1 MRPIILLLFWFIL
14 FLFQTPSSYSQTV
27 AQTISLKEALRL
39 AKERNLELKAQER
52 FVQASQ
58 LEKESAKG
66 AYFPVFRF
74 EETYAKTDF
83 PANVFF
89 YKLNQG
95 KMEAKDFE
103 VKRLNS
109 PSSYEN
115 FETKFVLEL
124 PIWLGGRI
132 QALNKLSEL
141 RLLSTESLKLRKT
154 DEILFETYLAYLW
167 IFLNKQAVKV
177 AETSIA
183 EAEEHLRVA
192 QERFRAGLAL
202 EADVYRAEVYLAKAK
217 ESKDVAV
224 NNLNLAKRR
233 LEVLVN
239 TKLSPF
245 DIEELQ
251 ACPKIEEEKYQQI
264 ALKKRPDLKALDY
277 EIKALD
283 EQRKVVLSDNLPQ
296 ISGFAE
302 YSMNGRNY
310 PFESQGDGYTA
321 GIKFVWRFDTGRTVL
336 KKASATVEQKSA
348 LLERYKYL
356 QDNIALEVESAISD
370 YRNALT
376 KLRSAEERVKHAK
389 EVVRVMQTRYSA
401 GLVRMVDLLDAQTQ
415 LDLARF
421 ERIEAIK
428 ACHEAFAKLLFASS
442 SFEELL

>member
-1 MRPIILLLFWFIL
+1 MKFVNFLLFLCF
-14 FLFQTPSSYSQTV
+14 FLQASLSFSHTV
-27 AQTISLKEALRL
+27 SLKEALRL

-52 FVQASQ
+52 FVQASK
-58 LEKESAKG
+58 LEKESVRG
-66 AYFPVFRF
+66 AYFPVLRF
-74 EETYAKTDF
+74 EETYAKTDL

-103 VKRLNS
+103 LKRLNS
-109 PSSYEN
+109 PSSYGN

-124 PIWLGGRI
+124 PIWLGGKV

-141 RLLSTESLKLRKT
+141 KVLSTESQKLRKT
-154 DEILFETYLAYLW
+154 DEVLFETYLAYLW
-167 IFLNKQAVKV
+167 IFLNKEAVKV
-177 AETSIA
+177 AETSVA

-192 QERFRAGLAL
+192 QARFRAGLAL
-202 EADVYRAEVYLAKAK
+202 EAEVYRAEVYLAKAK
-217 ESKDVAV
+217 ESREVAL

-245 DIEELQ
+245 DIEELE
-251 ACPKIEEEKYQQI
+251 ACPTVEEKKYLQI

-283 EQRKVVLSDNLPQ
+283 QQRKIVLSDNLPH

-302 YSMNGRNY
+302 YSMNGKNY
-310 PFESQGDGYTA
+310 PFENQGDGYTA
-321 GIKFVWRFDTGRTVL
+321 GVKFVWRFDTGLGVL
-336 KKASATVEQKSA
+336 KKAEATVEQKSA

-356 QDNIALEVESAISD
+356 QDNITLEVESAISD

-389 EVVRVMQTRYSA
+389 ELVRVMQRRYSA

-428 ACHEAFAKLLFASS
+428 ACHEAFAKVLFASS

>member
-1 MRPIILLLFWFIL
+1 MRVAIFFLLLSL
-14 FLFQTPSSYSQTV
+14 LFQQASGF
-27 AQTISLKEALRL
+27 AGTITLKEALKL
-39 AKERNLELKAQER
+39 AKDRNLELKAQGHLVKV
-52 FVQASQ
+52 FQ

-66 AYFPVFRF
+66 SYFPIFKF
-74 EETYAKTDF
+74 EGTYAKSDL
-83 PANVFF
+83 PGNVFF

-95 KMEAKDFE
+95 KVETKDFE
-103 VKRLNS
+103 PKRLNS
-109 PSSYEN
+109 PSSYDN
-115 FETKFVLEL
+115 FETKLVLEL
-124 PIWLGGRI
+124 PIWLGGKV

-167 IFLNKQAVKV
+167 IFLNKEAVKV

-183 EAEEHLRVA
+183 EAEEHLRVVQA
-192 QERFRAGLAL
+192 RYKAGLAL

-217 ESKDVAV
+217 ESRDVAV

-245 DIEELQ
+245 DIEDLQ
-251 ACPKIEEEKYQQI
+251 ACPTLEEGKYLQI

-277 EIKALD
+277 EIRALD
-283 EQRKVVLSDNLPQ
+283 AQRKIVLSDNLPQ

-302 YSMNGRNY
+302 YSMNGKNY
-310 PFESQGDGYTA
+310 PFENQGDGYTA
-321 GIKFVWRFDTGRTVL
+321 GIKFVWRFDTGLTVL
-336 KKASATVEQKSA
+336 KKAEATVEQKSA
-348 LLERYKYL
+348 FLERYKYL

-376 KLRSAEERVKHAK
+376 RLRSAEERVKHAK

-428 ACHEAFAKLLFASS
+428 ACHEAFAKVLLASS

>member
-1 MRPIILLLFWFIL
+1 MLWIFCLVLSIFFHLSIAFSNTL
-14 FLFQTPSSYSQTV
+14 
-27 AQTISLKEALRL
+27 SLKEALRL
-39 AKERNLELKAQER
+39 AKEKNLELKAQER
-52 FVQASQ
+52 MLKAMQ

-66 AYFPVFRF
+66 AYYPVFKF
-74 EETYAKTDF
+74 EETYANTNL
-83 PANVFF
+83 PANVFS

-103 VKRLNS
+103 LKRLNS
-109 PSSYEN
+109 PSSYQN
-115 FETKFVLEL
+115 FETNFSIEL

-132 QALNKLSEL
+132 QALNKLSQL
-141 RLLSTESLKLRKT
+141 KLLSTESSRLRKT

-167 IFLNKQAVKV
+167 IFLNKEALKV

-192 QERFRAGLAL
+192 QARHKAGLAL
-202 EADVYRAEVYLAKAK
+202 EADVYRAEVYLAKAR
-217 ESKDVAV
+217 ESKDVAF

-233 LEVLVN
+233 LEVLLN
-239 TKLSPF
+239 TKLLPF
-245 DIEELQ
+245 EIEDLQ
-251 ACPKIEEEKYQQI
+251 ACPVVDENRYVQT
-264 ALKKRPDLKALDY
+264 ALQKRQDLKALDY

-283 EQRKVVLSDNLPQ
+283 EERKLVLSDNLPQ

-302 YSMNGRNY
+302 YRLNGKNY
-310 PFESQGDGYTA
+310 PFQSHGDGYTA
-321 GIKFVWRFDTGRTVL
+321 GLKFVWRFDTGLTVL
-336 KKASATVEQKSA
+336 KKAEAVIERKSA

-356 QDNIALEVESAISD
+356 QENILLEVESAISD
-370 YRNALT
+370 YRNALA

-389 EVVRVMQTRYSA
+389 EVVRVMSIRYNA

-428 ACHEAFAKLLFASS
+428 ACHEAFAKVLFASS

>member
-1 MRPIILLLFWFIL
+1 MRPIIFLLFWFIL
-14 FLFQTPSSYSQTV
+14 FLFQTPLSYSYAV
-27 AQTISLKEALRL
+27 AQTISLREALRL

-52 FVQASQ
+52 FVQSSKI
-58 LEKESAKG
+58 EKESAKG

-74 EETYAKTDF
+74 EETYAKTDL

-141 RLLSTESLKLRKT
+141 KLLSAESLKLRKT

-192 QERFRAGLAL
+192 QARFRAGLAL

-217 ESKDVAV
+217 ESREVAV

-239 TKLSPF
+239 TKLSS
-245 DIEELQ
+245 L
-251 ACPKIEEEKYQQI
+251 
-264 ALKKRPDLKALDY
+264 
-277 EIKALD
+277 
-283 EQRKVVLSDNLPQ
+283 
-296 ISGFAE
+296 
-302 YSMNGRNY
+302 
-310 PFESQGDGYTA
+310 
-321 GIKFVWRFDTGRTVL
+321 
-336 KKASATVEQKSA
+336 
-348 LLERYKYL
+348 
-356 QDNIALEVESAISD
+356 
-370 YRNALT
+370 
-376 KLRSAEERVKHAK
+376 
-389 EVVRVMQTRYSA
+389 
-401 GLVRMVDLLDAQTQ
+401 
-415 LDLARF
+415 
-421 ERIEAIK
+421 
-428 ACHEAFAKLLFASS
+428 
-442 SFEELL
+442 

>member
-1 MRPIILLLFWFIL
+1 
-14 FLFQTPSSYSQTV
+14 
-27 AQTISLKEALRL
+27 
-39 AKERNLELKAQER
+39 
-52 FVQASQ
+52 
-58 LEKESAKG
+58 
-66 AYFPVFRF
+66 
-74 EETYAKTDF
+74 
-83 PANVFF
+83 
-89 YKLNQG
+89 
-95 KMEAKDFE
+95 
-103 VKRLNS
+103 
-109 PSSYEN
+109 
-115 FETKFVLEL
+115 
-124 PIWLGGRI
+124 
-132 QALNKLSEL
+132 
-141 RLLSTESLKLRKT
+141 
-154 DEILFETYLAYLW
+154 
-167 IFLNKQAVKV
+167 LNKQAIKV

-192 QERFRAGLAL
+192 QAKYRAGLAL

-217 ESKDVAV
+217 ESRDIAI

-251 ACPKIEEEKYQQI
+251 ACPIIEEEKYMQI
-264 ALKKRPDLKALDY
+264 ALKKRADLKALDY

-296 ISGFAE
+296 IFGFAE
-302 YSMNGRNY
+302 YSMYSRNY
-310 PFESQGDGYTA
+310 PFENQQDGYTA
-321 GIKFVWRFDTGRTVL
+321 GIKFVWRFDTGLTVL
-336 KKASATVEQKSA
+336 KKASAIVEQKSA

-356 QDNIALEVESAISD
+356 QDYIALEMESAISD
-370 YRNALT
+370 YRNALA
-376 KLRSAEERVKHAK
+376 KLRSADERVKHAK